1 MSSASFC
8 GHCGNQINAGYL
20 FCSKCGKSLNG
31 EPLTPQSDIS
41 TPKGKFLTKKSY
53 IVFAIVALIAFF
65 ILSLPAWDSEST
77 SVPGSVPESVPQTE
91 LYYDPAEVIRY
102 QECLDN
108 GQGAFGGGA
117 GWDKF
122 TCRSYEPK
130 LKIRNKQ

>member
-8 GHCGNQINAGYL
+8 GHCGNQINAGYS
-20 FCSKCGKSLNG
+20 FCSKCGKSIKS
-31 EPLTPQSDIS
+31 ESLTPKAAKS
-41 TPKGKFLTKKSY
+41 TPKVKFLSRRSN
-53 IVFAIVALIAFF
+53 IIIVALIALF
-65 ILSLPAWDSEST
+65 ILSVAAWQNTESESEST
-77 SVPGSVPESVPQTE
+77 PETE

-117 GWDKF
+117 AWDKF